1 VILILSIFCFLF
13 FVLFII
19 AGFFAIKFGMTILKI
34 EEATE
39 SALDILDTSYREIGK
54 ILQTPLF
61 ADSREIRSVL
71 VQVRNSYNAILKV
84 ASIMTITFQEEQ
96 EEETETN

>member
-1 VILILSIFCFLF
+1 MILALSIFCFLF

-19 AGFFAIKFGMTILKI
+19 ASFFALKFGMTILKI

-39 SALDILDTSYREIGK
+39 TALDVLDTSYREIGK

-61 ADSREIRSVL
+61 ADSREIRTVL
-71 VQVRNSYNAILKV
+71 AQVRNSYNAILKV
-84 ASIMTITFQEEQ
+84 ASIMTITFQNEEDQ
-96 EEETETN
+96 EAETN